1 MRQHPSSIVACVAA
15 KCRQECEQQSTL
27 SGRPNNQAD
36 LRSASASATA
46 ASAPPTAA
54 NAMRGQS
61 GGSAASARGDCATAA
76 ASTATSAHSISC
88 ARASTAISRAKLPC
102 EDARTRSTGGAGC
115 QNQKRVITK
124 SHQKHAR
131 TSSEPWRQSG
141 GKGTGAL
148 HAMACTR
155 VSSHASLSSSAAPGA
170 EAGADS
176 DDGTRGGCDGGRGGA
191 AATRLSVPDAA
202 DEKLPPVS
210 ANQATPLLRAS
221 QVSDCIVRCKC
232 PQMRT

>member
-1 MRQHPSSIVACVAA
+1 MRPRPSSIAACAAA
-15 KCRQECEQQSTL
+15 KCRHKCEQQSTL

-46 ASAPPTAA
+46 ASAPPAAA

-61 GGSAASARGDCATAA
+61 GGSAAGARGDCATAA

-102 EDARTRSTGGAGC
+102 EDARTRSTGWSWVSEP
-115 QNQKRVITK
+115 QKK
-124 SHQKHAR
+124 NQKHAR

-141 GKGTGAL
+141 GKGIGGGGAL

-155 VSSHASLSSSAAPGA
+155 ASSHANLSSSAAPGA